1 METCPRCGA
10 TLNREDHLETKSFW
24 LVDRHDVV
32 SSCCVQ
38 TTELA
43 LAFCPTCLFL
53 EVVDFQQEESN
64 RPVHASVCF
73 N

>member
-10 TLNREDHLETKSFW
+10 TLHREDNRETKSLW
-24 LVDRHDVV
+24 RVDGHDVAT
-32 SSCCVQ
+32 SCRIQ

-43 LAFCPTCLFL
+43 LAFCPTCLFH
-53 EVVDFQQEESN
+53 EVIDFQQEESN
-64 RPVHASVCF
+64 RRLHVPVCF